1 MIEFSVMHEQFS
13 GRLAALATEPG
24 VYLLKNQH
32 GGVLYVGKAAS
43 LRSRVRSY
51 FQSGWIADRKT
62 RELVAQVTDFDVIRT
77 DTATEALILENELIK
92 RYLPKYNVML
102 KDGKSYP
109 YIRITNEEWPRV
121 ISTRKIVKDGS
132 RYYGPYTSAS
142 SVNVTLDLLNRVFP
156 YRPCDIKITGDAP
169 RPCLYYHMGRCLGPC
184 IGSAN
189 QADYQ
194 AAIEGVALF
203 LDGRGDELVPAM
215 HEQMDAAAEA
225 LDFERAARLRDEIKA
240 VEHVLQ
246 RQKIV
251 SGKGF
256 DADVLAVAQSAGGDA
271 GVQVAFIRNGKILGS
286 EHFLMAGAQ
295 VDDNPA
301 EILSSFVGQFYD
313 DAAVVPRELILQHQL
328 PDLTIVQEFLADRRG
343 GPVRLLVP
351 QRGSKRQLVEMVS
364 KSAQDNLEQNRLRWL
379 SDEQKLTAALS
390 ELSDALSLQAVPR
403 RIECFD
409 ISTLQG
415 TSTVASMV
423 VFVDGK
429 PNKKE
434 YRRFAIKDV
443 EGQNDFA
450 SMQEVIRRRFKRAA
464 SEDATESWR
473 TLPDLV
479 IVDGGKGQLNAAVDV
494 LTELNVDLPIAGL
507 AKENE
512 ELFLPGNPLP
522 VILPRDSQALYLIQR
537 VRDEA
542 HRFAV
547 TFHRKKRGKSAFKSA
562 LDDLPG
568 VGPKRKKAL
577 MREFGSVKRI
587 REASVEQ
594 LASVDGIGPALA
606 EQIKATL

>member
-1 MIEFSVMHEQFS
+1 MNEQFP
-13 GRLAALATEPG
+13 GRLAALAAAPG
-24 VYLLKNQH
+24 VYIFKNEY
-32 GGVLYVGKAAS
+32 GGVLYVGKASS

-51 FQSGWIADRKT
+51 FQSSRHPDPKT
-62 RELVAQVTDFDVIRT
+62 RELVSQIADFEVIRT
-77 DTATEALILENELIK
+77 DTASEALILENELIK
-92 RYLPKYNVML
+92 RYQPKYNVML
-102 KDGKSYP
+102 KDGKTYP

-121 ISTRKIVKDGS
+121 LSTRKIVNDGS
-132 RYYGPYTSAS
+132 RYYGPFTSAS
-142 SVNVTLDLLNRVFP
+142 SVHTTLDLLKRLFP
-156 YRPCDIKITGDAP
+156 YRACDIKITEDAP
-169 RPCLYYHMGRCLGPC
+169 RPCLYYHIGRCLGPC
-184 IGSAN
+184 IGA
-189 QADYQ
+189 ADRAEYRNVVD
-194 AAIEGVALF
+194 AVALF
-203 LDGRGDELVPAM
+203 LEGRGEELVPAM
-215 HEQMDAAAEA
+215 QAEMESAAEA

-240 VEHVLQ
+240 VEHVLE

-251 SGKGF
+251 SGKGYE
-256 DADVLAVAQSAGGDA
+256 ADVLAVAQSAGGDA
-271 GVQVAFIRNGKILGS
+271 GVQVAFVRNGKILGS
-286 EHFLMAGAQ
+286 EHFLMGGSRVEDDPAG
-295 VDDNPA
+295 
-301 EILSSFVGQFYD
+301 ILASFVGQFYEE
-313 DAAVVPRELILQHQL
+313 AAMVPRELIVQHPL
-328 PDLTIVQEFLADRRG
+328 PDSAMVEEFLSDRRKG
-343 GPVRLLVP
+343 VVNVIVP
-351 QRGSKRQLVEMVS
+351 QRGNKRQLVDMVA
-364 KSAQDNLEQNRLRWL
+364 KSATENLEQNRLRWL

-390 ELSDALSLQAVPR
+390 ELSDALALQSVPR

-415 TSTVASMV
+415 TNTVASMV

-429 PNKKE
+429 PSKKE

-464 SEDATESWR
+464 LEESTESWR

-479 IVDGGKGQLNAAVDV
+479 IVDGGKGQLSAAVAVLIDLGVDV
-494 LTELNVDLPIAGL
+494 PISGL

-512 ELFLPGNPLP
+512 ELFLPGQPRP
-522 VILPRDSQALYLIQR
+522 IILPRDSQALYLIQR

-547 TFHRKKRGKSAFKSA
+547 SFHRKKRSKTTFKSA

-577 MREFGSVKRI
+577 IHQFGSVKRI

-594 LASVDGIGPALA
+594 LAAVDGIGPALA

>member
-1 MIEFSVMHEQFS
+1 MNEHFSA
-13 GRLAALATEPG
+13 RLAALATQPG
-24 VYLLKNQH
+24 VYIFKNQY

-51 FQSGWIADRKT
+51 FQSARPGDPKT
-62 RELVAQVTDFDVIRT
+62 RELVSQIVDFETIRT
-77 DTATEALILENELIK
+77 DTASEALILENELIK

-102 KDGKSYP
+102 KDGKTYP

-121 ISTRKIVKDGS
+121 ISTRKIIRDGS
-132 RYYGPYTSAS
+132 RYYGPFTSAS
-142 SVNVTLDLLNRVFP
+142 SVHVTLDLLKRLFP
-156 YRPCDIKITGDAP
+156 YRACDIKITEDAP
-169 RPCLYYHMGRCLGPC
+169 RACLYYHIGRCLGPC
-184 IGSAN
+184 IGV
-189 QADYQ
+189 ADREEYRKS
-194 AAIEGVALF
+194 IDGVALF
-203 LDGRGDELVPAM
+203 LEGRGEEVVPAM
-215 HEQMDAAAEA
+215 RAQMDEAAEE

-286 EHFLMAGAQ
+286 EHFLMGGSR
-295 VDDNPA
+295 VEDDPA
-301 EILSSFVGQFYD
+301 EVLSSFVGQFYEE
-313 DAAVVPRELILQHQL
+313 AAMVPRELILQYQL
-328 PDLTIVQEFLADRRG
+328 PDEMMVEEFLTERRG
-343 GPVRLLVP
+343 GPVRTLVP
-351 QRGSKRQLVEMVS
+351 QRGNKKQLVEMVA
-364 KSAQDNLEQNRLRWL
+364 KSASDNLEQNRLRWL

-390 ELSDALSLQAVPR
+390 ELSDALSLQSVPR

-415 TSTVASMV
+415 TNTVASMV

-443 EGQNDFA
+443 EGQDDFA

-464 SEDATESWR
+464 QEDATESWR

-479 IVDGGKGQLNAAVDV
+479 IVDGGKGQLNAAMNVLMDLGVDV
-494 LTELNVDLPIAGL
+494 PITGL

-512 ELFLPGNPLP
+512 ELFLPGIPRP

-547 TFHRKKRGKSAFKSA
+547 TFHRKKRSKTAFKSA

-577 MREFGSVKRI
+577 IREFGSVKKI

-594 LASVDGIGPALA
+594 LAAVEGIGPALA
-606 EQIKATL
+606 EHIKATL